1 MFWHEDA
8 FKIRHI
14 WMDWTHSPDANWRAA
29 KKMAKRPLRSAQGLM
44 GILLFYHTPTRQG
57 MKIAP
62 RGGGEGFLNLKR
74 AKLTL
79 Q

>member
-1 MFWHEDA
+1 
-8 FKIRHI
+8 
-14 WMDWTHSPDANWRAA
+14 
-29 KKMAKRPLRSAQGLM
+29 MAKRPLRSAQGLM

-57 MKIAP
+57 MKIVP
-62 RGGGEGFLNLKR
+62 RGGGEGCLNRKR